1 MIVLVI
7 TTSLLIMGLIVILIQ
22 ETGISILDFERRPCP
37 QCHGGMIYRDLV
49 KPWMYHACLACRKG
63 RRFQR
68 RRNKTARAAGHDRRL
83 RPHHFNP

>member
-37 QCHGGMIYRDLV
+37 QCHGGMIYRDPV
-49 KPWMYHACLACRKG
+49 KPWIYRPCVACPSG

-68 RRNKTARAAGHDRRL
+68 RRNKTARVSGHDRRL
-83 RPHHFNP
+83 RSHHFNP